1 MLKHY
6 ICGSGL
12 KLNWRSKGT
21 ESSVGSHI
29 CWSNSQAGGMRGH
42 IGPHDAS
49 QPLHCTNHTCHT
61 SCVAYTGY
69 KDLSSTLLAP
79 TPAPPPA
86 DCPQKA
92 FHGSPCLGKQ
102 IGPHVTIQ
110 SGGFFLF
117 APCPVSRPCTLPYH
131 CIEYSYELLGLTTVI
146 SHLPIRCLHKPA
158 GIVTVG
164 CWSVSEEEG
173 AL

>member
-6 ICGSGL
+6 ICGSGP
-12 KLNWRSKGT
+12 KLNWRSKDI
-21 ESSVGSHI
+21 ESSVGNHI

-79 TPAPPPA
+79 IPAPPPPLIA
-86 DCPQKA
+86 RKSFPREPLPWKTNRP
-92 FHGSPCLGKQ
+92 PCYYTKWR
-102 IGPHVTIQ
+102 
-110 SGGFFLF
+110 LF
-117 APCPVSRPCTLPYH
+117 PFRPLPSQPSLHTTLSLYR
-131 CIEYSYELLGLTTVI
+131 ILL
-146 SHLPIRCLHKPA
+146 
-158 GIVTVG
+158 
-164 CWSVSEEEG
+164 
-173 AL
+173 

>member
-6 ICGSGL
+6 ICGSGP
-12 KLNWRSKGT
+12 KLNWRSKDI
-21 ESSVGSHI
+21 ESSVGNHI

-79 TPAPPPA
+79 TPAPPPV
-86 DCPQKA
+86 DCPQKLSTGAPALENKSAPTLLYKVEA
-92 FHGSPCLGKQ
+92 FSFSP
-102 IGPHVTIQ
+102 
-110 SGGFFLF
+110 
-117 APCPVSRPCTLPYH
+117 PCPASRPCTLPYH
-131 CIEYSYELLGLTTVI
+131 CIEYSYEL
-146 SHLPIRCLHKPA
+146 
-158 GIVTVG
+158 
-164 CWSVSEEEG
+164 
-173 AL
+173 